1 MVNTATG
8 ELTVI
13 VGASRGI
20 GAVVAS
26 TLARENPVV
35 LADIDVAGAKSLA
48 ETLVA
53 EGLSVRAERVD
64 VTDTES
70 VAALVAAT
78 PGARRLVIVAGA
90 FSAAPSLGVTPD
102 EFARILNINL
112 LGAFEVARRYSA
124 AMIENGGGSIVAI
137 GSIAA
142 RMPRMRQAAYS
153 ASKAGMRQALR
164 VLGLEVRGRG
174 VRINF
179 VAPGPTETPMMAELA
194 ADHTGI
200 QLWEGELETFRPRI
214 PDGRVAQP
222 QDVANGIEFLL
233 SDRASHISLHD
244 LYVDGGESLGL

>member
-1 MVNTATG
+1 MSNVTGG
-8 ELTVI
+8 ELTVV
-13 VGASRGI
+13 VGASQGI
-20 GAVVAS
+20 GAVVAR

-35 LADIDVAGAKSLA
+35 LADIDSAGAQVLA
-48 ETLVA
+48 DELVA
-53 EGLSVRAERVD
+53 EGLTASAQWVD
-64 VTDTES
+64 VTDTDS

-78 PGARRLVIVAGA
+78 PGASRLAIVAGA
-90 FSAAPSLGVTPD
+90 FSATPSLEVTPD
-102 EFARILNINL
+102 EFVRILGINL
-112 LGAFEVARRYSA
+112 IGAYDVARRYSA

-142 RMPRMRQAAYS
+142 RMPRMRQAAYC

-164 VLGLEVRGRG
+164 VLGMEVRGRG

-222 QDVANGIEFLL
+222 QDVANAIEFLL
-233 SDRASHISLHD
+233 SDRALHVSLHD